1 MRAGPRCGVGG
12 AGSAALGVREKRWER
27 REGGC
32 VEGDGGG
39 SVGSCGAVMM
49 LWGRMKGSC
58 RFGGSEP
65 LLRVAGRKAVG

>member
-1 MRAGPRCGVGG
+1 M
-12 AGSAALGVREKRWER
+12 
-27 REGGC
+27 
-32 VEGDGGG
+32 EGDGGG

-49 LWGRMKGSC
+49 LWGRMKGSY